1 MLVSV
6 CIAGVTG
13 IACYLGYKKIK
24 TKKTNSL
31 KEGDY
36 VFLRHAYYDEYPRI
50 PKNHALTVDKIEGE
64 MATVCYMEP
73 SEIHQVKVRKDALRK
88 VS

>member
-1 MLVSV
+1 MVVSV
-6 CIAGVTG
+6 LVASVAT
-13 IACYLGYKKIK
+13 IACFVGYKKLK
-24 TKKTNSL
+24 PAQKNLL

-36 VFLRHAYYDEYPRI
+36 VLLRHSYYNEYPRI

-64 MATVCYMEP
+64 MAIVCYMEP
-73 SEIHQVKVRKDALRK
+73 SEIHKTIVKKDALRK